1 MGFYGDITNTA
12 RTQFQFDKTYANR
25 LEMETALS
33 AEHSETQT
41 WGTETLKGDGVQ
53 IGRYVLVNYSESG
66 KIDEYNTNYNIDKAE
81 YGSQRGYDSTVWQKV
96 YTNGTEAYVMVA
108 ELNTITPIFTIAEAD
123 APQIVPIAPHFGDDS
138 SNIFYKLHWS
148 PTWGF
153 RVKAANSALE
163 GPVLETNG
171 SATSTTILMS
181 DDSIDYPS
189 DERTYWHK
197 SDGTIFGVGEGE
209 NSGTWVTPSENLND
223 YLGVPAAIYYNKD
236 GFDPAKVSYGYRE
249 IALTSDTYKKNTYYI
264 KKNGVYQLAKTDF
277 DATGETTYYEKIE
290 DHIQI
295 APTGYS
301 GHKYNS
307 LEFDQ
312 DGDGDNELTSVQ
324 PDTQELSI
332 MLPAIGDTIAAVWD
346 LIYGGENVNGGTAR
360 NLDIKWESAKAVL
373 ERKGLRLVTDFQSAN
388 HNTENKYDYKVK
400 NVETLAGA
408 INSVHDLM
416 GMIIQT
422 GDHDDLT
429 ESMSYL
435 DENRI
440 YYDSTTKTFNRK
452 TKKYRFEPVEETV
465 FEYVEKALSSTT
477 YAPGLYYIN
486 DNGEYVI
493 DNSELYDENQTYYVK
508 KLASSQEY
516 TEIDN
521 TQNNY
526 VLFDGTQYAYRDYS
540 EIVYNQLSSPF
551 DFVRDSKYYEDKKYY
566 LWSRVQNAMEGPCQ
580 LSDEYEPNRYYIKSG
595 NNYILDFMTTPM
607 PTQHY
612 ILKGANLRTLAQLG
626 TYDQLYVPGQYVYAN
641 DQGIYI
647 VDESDSMTEGREYYS
662 FTEKT
667 VETEDD
673 NRYILVN
680 HYEPIDHFTE
690 STPYVASKYW
700 YYEEDEDENEENN
713 YHLDEN
719 ETITPGRKYYKLSR
733 IYKKLTSETT
743 YYERTGTA
751 LSLYQFRENCFFTR
765 KSTGF
770 YAISSADVMKDLNK
784 NEIYVLKNTHET
796 STDGT
801 YVLTENDLSN
811 ASVSAILKTDDF
823 YTAGNYYYEA
833 HNHDDQRYSSYIL
846 DLNEQKTADRD
857 YYKIDYTKLYEPV
870 VFEGE
875 GAVEYEPGKYY
886 YYALNGSWRLDNF
899 PTPFYP
905 KAQYYQDT
913 SQRLENIFELY
924 KYYEKVGNEYRLIT
938 SLKNNEIPS
947 TFYKRDK
954 AYYVLEDLSGVFKK
968 GAVWNRNMAI
978 PPTVT
983 LATRSADEDSY
994 VLEPLPGF
1002 ARDITTMHGLILKIK
1017 ALLDNDNETTRD
1029 TRTIQGALNVLNDKI
1044 AQLDTWQPGQF
1055 IIVDDYGRFHGADIK
1070 GVQGMTVTVDSNP
1083 EQPSIEFG
1091 LNLDGTDT
1099 DAIDVGEIKLGAYSL
1114 NEENTGAIQTG
1125 DTLKKALNKLE
1136 NTTINQQEQFDNLVN
1151 WTETITETTPGSK
1164 TEIGLARAEF
1174 WHLYA
1179 RLNSYP
1185 RYTDGG
1191 DKVVRVNSLPGI
1203 SINNSRSFRNAQ
1215 TAIAEANNVAGIGMY
1230 YYNDNTG
1237 KIVPALD
1244 YVGSY
1249 DYYCLYDY
1257 ALNYL
1262 LQVNDQYSTFYTQ
1275 GQSYRDPDIINE
1287 IEVPHTIENLVE
1299 DFPSANFEYEVQP
1312 EILLEQN
1319 AQNYW
1324 DYYLQTVN
1332 TFKGDNTLLKSFIS
1346 LKKVDNVTE
1355 DQFTIDEYFY
1365 DTLNPT
1371 GESSTNT
1378 GSYLSFWDRY
1388 IADTEYHSEYQYYIY
1403 SQATF
1408 YWLLSPTDEG
1418 FIRVV
1423 QKENGQWK
1431 NIDSIEDFR
1440 VLYSHMD
1447 KEIFGYDSSI
1457 TGAPPFITLGHIYNS
1472 LDPNTTVP
1480 QINLYTTGIQL
1491 LKKHYFNSQHPFE
1504 KNIHI
1509 STDDYVFKP
1518 VNLSTNTYQP
1528 NKYYLQGVYGT
1539 STDYNV
1545 PFYYLSTSNTFYSN
1559 KTYYEVQESPF
1570 KEQEREVMNT
1580 SLLDICDLLYGV
1592 GSLYNTSTNVGV
1604 ETETDSGIYTLPNM
1618 PGEWELIDKRFKYM
1632 DIDSNRNNTS
1642 DQQLLAADGG
1652 RALVWS
1658 TANTQDYDLT
1668 AEGAVEGQ
1676 GGPRYLKLIRSDHSI
1691 KGSLYWCNKANYADG
1706 NLIICSFAFR
1716 TLGLDVN
1723 KFNYAGTIYGY
1734 IDHSYTTAQ
1743 SDGLDAA
1750 LLCKFYKRESSNEAD
1765 IEGYRLGL
1773 SFVDTIFKDTQVS
1786 TINHPCALSFDLP
1799 ITQDQMLDEACDQFI
1814 WKRIS

>member
-1 MGFYGDITNTA
+1 MGFYGNITNTA
-12 RTQFQFDKTYANR
+12 RTQFQFDKIYPNR
-25 LEMETALS
+25 TEMDVALN
-33 AEHSETQT
+33 T
-41 WGTETLKGDGVQ
+41 GDGIQ
-53 IGRYVLVNYSESG
+53 IGRYVLVNYNPE
-66 KIDEYNTNYNIDKAE
+66 DQTEEDNYDINFEIDKNN
-81 YGSQRGYDSTVWQKV
+81 YGSARGYDSTVWQKV
-96 YTNGTEAYVMVA
+96 YTNGTEKYVMVA

-163 GPVLETNG
+163 GPVLEKDG
-171 SATSTTILMS
+171 SVTRTTTLMS

-209 NSGTWVTPSENLND
+209 NSGTWVTPSDNLND

-236 GFDPAKVSYGYRE
+236 GFDPAKISYGYRE
-249 IALTSDTYKKNTYYI
+249 IALISDTYKKNTYYI
-264 KKNGVYQLAKTDF
+264 KQNGVYQLAKTDF

-312 DGDGDNELTSVQ
+312 DGDGRNESTSVQ

-346 LIYGGENVNGGTAR
+346 LIYGGENVNGGETR

-373 ERKGLRLVTDFQSAN
+373 ERKGLRLVTDFQSADQ
-388 HNTENKYDYKVK
+388 NTENKYDYKVK

-422 GDHDDLT
+422 GNHTNLT
-429 ESMSYL
+429 ESMSSL

-465 FEYVEKALSSTT
+465 FEYVEKELTSTT

-493 DNSELYDENQTYYVK
+493 DNNELYDENQSYYVK
-508 KLASSQEY
+508 KLVNSQEY

-526 VLFDGTQYAYRDYS
+526 VLFDGTQYAYRDYT

-551 DFVRDSKYYEDKKYY
+551 DFVRDPKYYEDKKYY
-566 LWSRVQNAMEGPCQ
+566 LWSRVQNAMEGPCR

-595 NNYILDFMTTPM
+595 NNYVLDSMTTPLS
-607 PTQHY
+607 TQHY
-612 ILKGANLRTLAQLG
+612 TLKEANLRTLAQLG
-626 TYDQLYVPGQYVYAN
+626 TYDKLYVPGQYVYEN
-641 DQGIYI
+641 DQGIYV
-647 VDESDSMTEGREYYS
+647 VDDSQSMTANRDYYS

-680 HYEPIDHFTE
+680 HYEPIDQFTE

-719 ETITPGRKYYKLSR
+719 ETITPGREYFKLSR

-751 LSLYQFRENCFFTR
+751 LNLYQFRENCFFTR

-770 YAISSADVMKDLNK
+770 YAISSADVMKDLNN
-784 NEIYVLKNTHET
+784 NEIYVLKNTNST

-801 YVLTENDLSN
+801 YTLTENDLSN
-811 ASVSAILKTDDF
+811 ESVSAILKTDDF
-823 YTAGNYYYEA
+823 YTAGSYYYEA
-833 HNHDDQRYSSYIL
+833 YNHDDQRYSSYIL

-875 GAVEYEPGKYY
+875 GAVVYERNKYY
-886 YYALNGSWRLDNF
+886 YEVNGRWRLDNF

-905 KAQYYQDT
+905 ERQYYQDT
-913 SQRLENIFELY
+913 SQRLENIFEFY
-924 KYYEKVGNEYRLIT
+924 KYYEKVGDEYRLIT
-938 SLKNNEIPS
+938 SLENNEIPS
-947 TFYKRDK
+947 IFYKRDK

-1029 TRTIQGALNVLNDKI
+1029 TRTVQGALNTLNDKI

-1055 IIVDDYGRFHGADIK
+1055 IIVDDYGRFHGAEIK

-1083 EQPSIEFG
+1083 EQPAIEFG

-1114 NEENTGAIQTG
+1114 NEENTGAIETG
-1125 DTLKKALNKLE
+1125 DSLKKALNKLE
-1136 NTTINQQEQFDNLVN
+1136 NADVYQHPYDEIEVEKTRTISEDIPNTDDLATQREYFWEQYHFWLNDYN
-1151 WTETITETTPGSK
+1151 GSK
-1164 TEIGLARAEF
+1164 TLYTYSLQDSTSLIVYQIDESIFDENDLVSNIYTYNESIHTLIPVTNSGGESGELSAEDYYDNPTVAYYRPWEILLNEQFFPIIIGAAGL
-1174 WHLYA
+1174 
-1179 RLNSYP
+1179 
-1185 RYTDGG
+1185 
-1191 DKVVRVNSLPGI
+1191 V
-1203 SINNSRSFRNAQ
+1203 
-1215 TAIAEANNVAGIGMY
+1215 
-1230 YYNDNTG
+1230 YNDPIEGERSLTTSELWQMY
-1237 KIVPALD
+1237 LD
-1244 YVGSY
+1244 GEDY
-1249 DYYCLYDY
+1249 DPGTH
-1257 ALNYL
+1257 
-1262 LQVNDQYSTFYTQ
+1262 SESHTETYT
-1275 GQSYRDPDIINE
+1275 E
-1287 IEVPHTIENLVE
+1287 IETLYEPYTLGDTVEKVLTLEENYNYFDE
-1299 DFPSANFEYEVQP
+1299 NTEFEYEVKPYEEADSNTQIFWQRYNSEWRTITRSSGTFPYYINGYLYRPNTVTSETFVRNTHCYFDSQYHVFVFPLNYSTIPSQWYQYDSYQIPITLQFPMIDNMIPFKVGKGTP
-1312 EILLEQN
+1312 ENIKFLCLESWLNIMNTKETYTKDTYIVDPSKVTQVPIYYRENDEWIQTDEYNMNRTYYIAWQALFDANRLRMFSDIYTNTKEKAFKTIELTSTTYTPWKYYQKINNEFILDAQN
-1319 AQNYW
+1319 A
-1324 DYYLQTVN
+1324 V
-1332 TFKGDNTLLKSFIS
+1332 
-1346 LKKVDNVTE
+1346 
-1355 DQFTIDEYFY
+1355 
-1365 DTLNPT
+1365 
-1371 GESSTNT
+1371 
-1378 GSYLSFWDRY
+1378 
-1388 IADTEYHSEYQYYIY
+1388 
-1403 SQATF
+1403 
-1408 YWLLSPTDEG
+1408 
-1418 FIRVV
+1418 
-1423 QKENGQWK
+1423 
-1431 NIDSIEDFR
+1431 
-1440 VLYSHMD
+1440 
-1447 KEIFGYDSSI
+1447 YDS
-1457 TGAPPFITLGHIYNS
+1457 TA
-1472 LDPNTTVP
+1472 
-1480 QINLYTTGIQL
+1480 
-1491 LKKHYFNSQHPFE
+1491 
-1504 KNIHI
+1504 
-1509 STDDYVFKP
+1509 
-1518 VNLSTNTYQP
+1518 
-1528 NKYYLQGVYGT
+1528 
-1539 STDYNV
+1539 
-1545 PFYYLSTSNTFYSN
+1545 
-1559 KTYYEVQESPF
+1559 TYYELQNPIVV
-1570 KEQEREVMNT
+1570 QEREVVT
-1580 SLLDICDLLYGV
+1580 PSLFSIYDTLYGV

-1618 PGEWELIDKRFKYM
+1618 PGEWELIHKAFKYYSYAIEGN
-1632 DIDSNRNNTS
+1632 DNEYGI
-1642 DQQLLAADGG
+1642 
-1652 RALVWS
+1652 VWDD
-1658 TANTQDYDLT
+1658 TTTQDGSETSLRRVNIIRNQSGIEIRLRWYNKITYYDKD
-1668 AEGAVEGQ
+1668 ADQHIV
-1676 GGPRYLKLIRSDHSI
+1676 SI
-1691 KGSLYWCNKANYADG
+1691 PLSL
-1706 NLIICSFAFR
+1706 
-1716 TLGLDVN
+1716 LGLN
-1723 KFNYAGTIYGY
+1723 SGWNQY
-1734 IDHSYTTAQ
+1734 ITCE
-1743 SDGLDAA
+1743 SDGTASIYMLQAS
-1750 LLCKFYKRESSNEAD
+1750 FSSGTD
-1765 IEGYRLGL
+1765 L
-1773 SFVDTIFKDTQVS
+1773 SYAIQETISNTERTQTVS
-1786 TINHPCALSFDLP
+1786 GVTTPQRDNINSVFLNTTTIIPDEK
-1799 ITQDQMLDEACDQFI
+1799 QMLDSDCDQFT